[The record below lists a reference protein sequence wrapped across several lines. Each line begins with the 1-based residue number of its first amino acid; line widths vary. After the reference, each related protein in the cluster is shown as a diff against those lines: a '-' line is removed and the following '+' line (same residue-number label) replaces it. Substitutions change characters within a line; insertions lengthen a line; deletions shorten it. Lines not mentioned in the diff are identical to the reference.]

1 MSKFSSSIK
10 KTFANA
16 QKFVKDAKYNAL
28 LHNKYLLYFVFVIA
42 LGDLFYL
49 MMSRDLLSMAVFI
62 LVGFLTSFFSKNMMV
77 IMAAAVAITAIFKS
91 GATVAVEG
99 MDTGAMSSEES
110 KEEPIVL
117 ADKNP
122 EAKPLTT
129 LAKDVALPESDTTAT
144 KPVVGASVDGDALAK
159 IQEQTKQL
167 LDTQNSLLKG
177 IKTMAPFFKK
187 AETMVDKFTSNSSS
201 TK

>member
-1 MSKFSSSIK
+1 MSKFSGSIK

-42 LGDLFYL
+42 LGNLFYL
-49 MMSRDLLSMAVFI
+49 MMSRELLAMAVFI

-77 IMAAAVAITAIFKS
+77 IMAVAVAITAIFKS
-91 GATVAVEG
+91 GTTVAVEG
-99 MDTGAMSSEES
+99 MES
-110 KEEPIVL
+110 KEEPVVL
-117 ADKNP
+117 ADKKP
-122 EAKPLTT
+122 EVNPLTT
-129 LAKDVALPESDTTAT
+129 LAKDVSLPKSDTTET
-144 KPVVGASVDGDALAK
+144 KTVVGASVEGDPLAI

-167 LDTQNSLLKG
+167 LDTQNMLLKG